1 MSPKL
6 LIVSLNDK
14 KTLPMSNYTKKKKK
28 HNLLRWKPFQNI
40 IYFCHLYL
48 FV

>member
-14 KTLPMSNYTKKKKK
+14 KTLPMSNYTEQKK
-28 HNLLRWKPFQNI
+28 NI
-40 IYFCHLYL
+40 TC
-48 FV
+48 